1 MGTHHL
7 PGELRRPHRRDVRH
21 MGGRILGGT
30 DLGEDLDVAV
40 GGGRPPIDRMHQPVE
55 RHLGADGDEDVLGP
69 GQPLRFSK
77 ELTRTNA
84 LQLEN
89 YHSLNVRVD
98 YRRTLGPV
106 DLVAF
111 VDVVNVIGTGANT
124 LEFDPR
130 RGENVLEEFDAFPI
144 IGIILERS
152 W

>member
-1 MGTHHL
+1 M
-7 PGELRRPHRRDVRH
+7 
-21 MGGRILGGT
+21 IN
-30 DLGEDLDVAV
+30 
-40 GGGRPPIDRMHQPVE
+40 
-55 RHLGADGDEDVLGP
+55 EDVLGP